1 VDPERVDDLA
11 IKKDGLLRVFKL
23 VNAIEKNQSEKVE
36 FAYLVNPHYKIS
48 EEEPEALIKQNDKF
62 MKKVIASYLEKLH

>member
-1 VDPERVDDLA
+1 VEDLT
-11 IKKDGLLRVFKL
+11 IKKEGLLRIFKL

-48 EEEPEALIKQNDKF
+48 EEEPETLIKQNDKF
-62 MKKVIASYLEKLH
+62 MKKVIVSYLEKLN

>member
-1 VDPERVDDLA
+1 MDPERVDDLA

-36 FAYLVNPHYKIS
+36 FAYFVNPHYKIS
-48 EEEPEALIKQNDKF
+48 EEEPETLIQQNDKF
-62 MKKVIASYLEKLH
+62 MKKVIVS